1 MDAMTILVL
10 EEVETDLP
18 HHQRILET
26 IPGVRLALVADPA
39 AAQKISVEQ
48 KLDLIVVDDAVAGG
62 GLAFLKQMH
71 MVGGRRDTPIILITA
86 GGDKETRRS
95 AYEYGVYN
103 VIEKPIDPPTYL
115 CVARNALSMVVMRR
129 NDATATAAV
138 ADKYKALQDQME
150 ERQTQV
156 IYAIVHTVNLVDPTL
171 SKRMAK
177 VATLAQKIA
186 TRAGMPTED
195 AKKLGIAARVYDVG
209 MLALPQNVRDRRLE
223 INIDDAGK
231 VLGDH
236 ARRATEI
243 FPKERSGV
251 VDLAATIAHQHH
263 ERFDGR
269 GYPDGLKGTAIS
281 IYAQLVNVAETFV
294 DMVTTGIGRAP
305 NPLSDVQALAV
316 IDRQT
321 GTAFDPEVVEA
332 LRLLV
337 TTPLGQPV
345 VA

>member
-1 MDAMTILVL
+1 MTILVL
-10 EEVETDLP
+10 EEVESDLP

-39 AAQKISVEQ
+39 AAQKLSVEQ
-48 KLDLIVVDDAVAGG
+48 RLDLVVVDDAIAGG
-62 GLAFLKQMH
+62 GIAFLKQLH
-71 MVGGRRDTPIILITA
+71 MLGGRRDVPAVLITA
-86 GGDKETRRS
+86 SGDKETRRS

-129 NDATATAAV
+129 NDAAATGAV
-138 ADKYKALQDQME
+138 ADKYKQLQEQME
-150 ERQTQV
+150 ERQVQV
-156 IYAIVHTVNLVDPTL
+156 IYSILHTVNLIDPAL
-171 SKRMAK
+171 SRRMAK
-177 VATLAQKIA
+177 VATLAQKMA
-186 TRAGMPTED
+186 QRAGMPVED
-195 AKKLGIAARVYDVG
+195 AKRFGMAARVYDVG
-209 MLALPQNVRDRRLE
+209 MLCLSSNVRDRRLE
-223 INIDDAGK
+223 INPDDAGK

-236 ARRATEI
+236 VRRSTEV

-251 VDLAATIAHQHH
+251 IELAATIALSHH

-281 IYAQLVNVAETFV
+281 IYAQLVCVAETFV
-294 DMVTTGIGRAP
+294 DAVTTGIGRAP
-305 NPLSDVQALAV
+305 NPLSDLQALAV

-337 TTPLGQPV
+337 TAPHGHSV